1 MNFSF
6 QAIVL
11 IAMCVQK
18 GLQEGCDI
26 TDLLEKMEFFLNNE
40 GQLQVHNVD
49 DYRLDLSSILVEPE
63 SESGF
68 EFKQIDL
75 FDTQDL

>member
-40 GQLQVHNVD
+40 GQLQVYNVD
-49 DYRLDLSSILVEPE
+49 DYKLDLNKIL
-63 SESGF
+63 SETEEDPF
-68 EFKQIDL
+68 EIKQIDL
-75 FDTQDL
+75 FDTQDP